1 MRSALIVTALALV
14 TGLVANGSSAQT
26 AGRVTATL
34 ADDVPMDDYLGL
46 LAQISPAAREGAQ
59 AYLQAFQRRCG
70 RALTPQELRR
80 AVSDGDGEPV
90 GLAKARAY
98 DHRALEPIQPTVI
111 PPGHYYVQG
120 TSPDSFDSRY
130 RSSGLVRVEQVSGV
144 VQPLF

>member
-1 MRSALIVTALALV
+1 MRNALIVIALALV
-14 TGLVANGSSAQT
+14 TSLVTNGSSAQT
-26 AGRVTATL
+26 ASGVTATP

-90 GLAKARAY
+90 LMGMIRANHPSQQAQRDVTLQQLAQRIRC
-98 DHRALEPIQPTVI
+98 DQ
-111 PPGHYYVQG
+111 
-120 TSPDSFDSRY
+120 
-130 RSSGLVRVEQVSGV
+130 RSGR
-144 VQPLF
+144 

>member
-1 MRSALIVTALALV
+1 MRSALIVIALALV
-14 TGLVANGSSAQT
+14 TSLVTNGSSAQT
-26 AGRVTATL
+26 ASGVTATP

-90 GLAKARAY
+90 LMGMIRANHPSQQAQRDVTQQQLAQRIRC
-98 DHRALEPIQPTVI
+98 DQ
-111 PPGHYYVQG
+111 
-120 TSPDSFDSRY
+120 
-130 RSSGLVRVEQVSGV
+130 RSGQ
-144 VQPLF
+144 

>member
-1 MRSALIVTALALV
+1 MRSALLVTALALAA
-14 TGLVANGSSAQT
+14 GLVTNGSWAQT
-26 AGRVTATL
+26 ASSVTATQ

-90 GLAKARAY
+90 LMGMIRANHPSQQARRDVTLQQLAQRIRC
-98 DHRALEPIQPTVI
+98 DQ
-111 PPGHYYVQG
+111 
-120 TSPDSFDSRY
+120 
-130 RSSGLVRVEQVSGV
+130 RSGR
-144 VQPLF
+144 